1 MSNLYTTEP
10 NQFNSGPNPSIGFDV
25 DNNIVSQYSN
35 AEGNTYQ
42 IMDYDILSRPKTS
55 GTNVLIP
62 AELDTG
68 IPEIPTQKYDK
79 DGNIIYN
86 LDSMLLQ
93 DENLSLEES
102 LNSINNGRVGDINV
116 ISDKISKDSDI
127 IINKDNQENS
137 IKGILE
143 TTALSENFLS
153 EMNLGVIQQ
162 VIRYR
167 VNKGTGKIISNQS
180 EESLYIIMRSILL
193 QYGNFRVSTQNLI
206 EEIQSLNQ
214 KVIDYCVENISSNTM
229 QYLGYIKDIGKLPQ
243 PLSRPVYHNKQNY
256 ELFVPYHYYLLYN
269 DYNNP
274 YKQNNYF

>member
-79 DGNIIYN
+79 DGNPIYN

-93 DENLSLEES
+93 DENLSFEES

-127 IINKDNQENS
+127 VINKDNQENS

-193 QYGNFRVSTQNLI
+193 QYGNFRVSTQKLI

-256 ELFVPYHYYLLYN
+256 TYDISNLI
-269 DYNNP
+269 
-274 YKQNNYF
+274 